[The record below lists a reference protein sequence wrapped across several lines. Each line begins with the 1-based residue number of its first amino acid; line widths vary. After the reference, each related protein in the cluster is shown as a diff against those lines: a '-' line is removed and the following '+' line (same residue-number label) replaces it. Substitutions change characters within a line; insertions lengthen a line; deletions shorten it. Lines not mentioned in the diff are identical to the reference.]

1 MCPRVRC
8 CCRSSPAEPRPRNG
22 SKRAGPAA
30 GSGTRLWSQTD
41 RTNKGGAETIRRK
54 EPPVRR
60 RPTPGGGQAGRQADD
75 KEGGGGGGRG
85 RTTASASPAAVGF
98 HGIVAQ
104 GREKTP
110 PIVLEG
116 YQDGMQ
122 VNFLSYPSTAA
133 TPVPRPPT
141 DPLVLVAARPPHP
154 PLMWSG
160 SRQVKTAFRGGQRG
174 KRAPPT
180 VRRRHT
186 VATRDTRG
194 GDVTALPGTRILLRA
209 GHLRRQTNTP
219 QRSCSR

>member
-1 MCPRVRC
+1 MRPRLRC
-8 CCRSSPAEPRPRNG
+8 CCRTSPAEPRPRNG

-41 RTNKGGAETIRRK
+41 RNKQRRSRDNSPK
-54 EPPVRR
+54 RASRAPSPHAGRR
-60 RPTPGGGQAGRQADD
+60 AGRQAND

-141 DPLVLVAARPPHP
+141 DPLVLVAAWPPHP

-174 KRAPPT
+174 KRAPPQT
-180 VRRRHT
+180 VRCRHT

>member
-1 MCPRVRC
+1 M
-8 CCRSSPAEPRPRNG
+8 
-22 SKRAGPAA
+22 
-30 GSGTRLWSQTD
+30 
-41 RTNKGGAETIRRK
+41 RRK

-174 KRAPPT
+174 KSAPPNGAAPAYRCHPRHT
-180 VRRRHT
+180 RRR
-186 VATRDTRG
+186 RDG
-194 GDVTALPGTRILLRA
+194 LAGDEDIAPSRA
-209 GHLRRQTNTP
+209 
-219 QRSCSR
+219 SS